1 MEHKTIDLDNF
12 PRREQFLLFKDMAW
26 PYVGLTA
33 AADVTAVKAFTKAR
47 GESFFLAMNYVVAK
61 AANRIPEF
69 RMRVHGGG
77 IIEFPCCG
85 TSHTILLPDNTFI
98 YCTLYHGQPYDE
110 YMSYAEAEQKRVT
123 AIGWVPDDEEVE
135 ALYFTSS
142 IPWVHFSALIQPT
155 SGGDDSNPRISFGKY
170 EMKEGRLMMPL
181 SMLAHHALVD
191 GYHLGLFY
199 RYVDEEM
206 ALLTSGG

>member
-1 MEHKTIDLDNF
+1 MEFKTIDLETF

-33 AADVTAVKAFTKAR
+33 EVDVTDVKASTKAR

-69 RMRVHGGG
+69 RMRVHQGG

-85 TSHTILLPDNTFI
+85 TSHTLLLPDNTFI
-98 YCTLYHGQPYDE
+98 YCTLYHGKPYAE
-110 YMSYAEAEQKRVT
+110 YMEYAAAEQKRIT
-123 AIGWVPDDEEVE
+123 EIGWVPDDEEVE
-135 ALYFTSS
+135 ALYFTTA
-142 IPWVHFSALIQPT
+142 IPWVHHTALIQPT
-155 SGGDDSNPRISFGKY
+155 RGGDDSNPRISFGKY
-170 EMKEGRLMMPL
+170 ALKDGRLMMPL

-191 GYHLGLFY
+191 GFHLGQFY
-199 RYVDEEM
+199 QFVDEEM
-206 ALLTSGG
+206 ALLTKN